1 MSDEIQDKPKQHADS
16 HPDSERKELI
26 NWIEV
31 SQENPMHFQSMIS
44 ALDQSIP
51 KSETESELIAAKK
64 KRKEKANKRFT
75 LISVSATV
83 IIGLSVGLFL
93 SKPDAVDQVKFYS
106 TKNQEITVAIEG
118 GTVASLNKNTQLT
131 TSFNEET
138 KTHHYYLE
146 GEANFEIQKQKNEHI
161 EVHIADITIEDIG
174 SVFNVNQKADSLI
187 EIFVSQGRIKC
198 FGPISSIEMEKG
210 STAMYDR
217 QTKTFQLLSTT
228 KKN

>member
-26 NWIEV
+26 NWIEE
-31 SQENPMHFQSMIS
+31 SQENPMHFQRMIS

-51 KSETESELIAAKK
+51 KSETESELIAEKK

-83 IIGLSVGLFL
+83 IIGLSIGLFL
-93 SKPDAVDQVKFYS
+93 TKPDAVDQVKFYS
-106 TKNQEITVAIEG
+106 TKNEGITVAIEG
-118 GTVASLNKNTQLT
+118 GTVASLNKNTHLT

-217 QTKTFQLLSTT
+217 QTKTFQLLLTT